1 MTREDIMTSERDTHL
16 LDNLIW
22 NALTTRQAHL
32 AVVNGAARQFPA
44 DVAPF
49 VAIEDPSIAA
59 YHDLAELVTEENR
72 AVLFTADRVV
82 PPPELLA
89 VTFEVPLTQ
98 MIATHVGP
106 PRGDLDVIELG
117 PEDVPEMIDLVE
129 LTKPGPYKQRTIR
142 LGRYIGVRREGQ
154 LVAMAGERLK
164 TTGFTEISAVCTHP
178 DWRNHG
184 FASELVSLMVQHIRE
199 AGDTPILHTG
209 SANTP
214 AISVYDKL
222 GFTLR
227 RELWVSAV
235 ERVSCADAAVP
246 ELAGAR
252 A

>member
-1 MTREDIMTSERDTHL
+1 MTRETTVTTERDTQP

-32 AVVNGAARQFPA
+32 AVVNGAARQFPT

-49 VAIEDPSIAA
+49 VAIAEPTPAA
-59 YHDLAELVTEENR
+59 YHDLAPLVTDANR
-72 AVLFTADRVV
+72 AVLFTAERVA
-82 PPPELLA
+82 PPPELLE

-106 PRGDLDVIELG
+106 PRGNLDVLDLG
-117 PEDVPEMIDLVE
+117 PDDVPEMIDLVE
-129 LTKPGPYKQRTIR
+129 LTKPGPYKQRTIQ
-142 LGRYIGVRREGQ
+142 LGRYIGIRREGK

-184 FASELVSLMVQHIRE
+184 FASELVSLMVQHIRD

-214 AISVYDKL
+214 AISVYRNL

-235 ERVSCADAAVP
+235 ERVASAETAEP
-246 ELAGAR
+246 ELVGAR

>member
-1 MTREDIMTSERDTHL
+1 MTDERDTQL

-22 NALTTRQAHL
+22 NALTTRQEHFAI
-32 AVVNGAARQFPA
+32 VNGLARQFPA

-49 VAIEDPSIAA
+49 VAIEHPSIAA
-59 YHDLAELVTEENR
+59 YHDLAPLVTEGNR

-82 PPPELLA
+82 PPAELLT

-106 PRGDLDVIELG
+106 PRGDLDVLELG
-117 PEDVPEMIDLVE
+117 PDDVPEMIELVE

-142 LGRYIGVRREGQ
+142 LGRYIGVRRDGQ

-184 FASELVSLMVQHIRE
+184 FASELVALMVQHIRD

-209 SANTP
+209 SSNTP
-214 AISVYDKL
+214 AISVYRNL

-235 ERVSCADAAVP
+235 ERVACPEGATP
-246 ELAGAR
+246 ELVGAR

>member
-1 MTREDIMTSERDTHL
+1 MTSHHDIDQ

-22 NALTTRQAHL
+22 HALTTRQAPL
-32 AVVNGAARQFPA
+32 AIVNGAARQFPA

-49 VAIEDPSIAA
+49 VAMEHPSIAA
-59 YHDLAELVTEENR
+59 YHDLAELVAGTDR
-72 AVLFTADRVV
+72 AVLFTAERLT
-82 PPPELLA
+82 PPPDLLA
-89 VTFEVPLTQ
+89 VTFEIPLTQ

-106 PRGDLDVIELG
+106 PAGTLDVIELG
-117 PEDVPEMIDLVE
+117 PADVPEMIALVE
-129 LTKPGPYKQRTIR
+129 LTQPGPYKQRTIR
-142 LGRYIGVRREGQ
+142 LGRYIGVRREGK

-164 TTGFTEISAVCTHP
+164 PEGFTEISAVCTHP

-209 SANTP
+209 SHNSP

-235 ERVSCADAAVP
+235 ELVSADALAKP
-246 ELAGAR
+246 ELVSGR

>member
-1 MTREDIMTSERDTHL
+1 MTNHHDIGQ

-22 NALTTRQAHL
+22 NALTTRQAPL
-32 AVVNGAARQFPA
+32 AIVNGAARQFPA

-49 VAIEDPSIAA
+49 VAIERPSIAA
-59 YHDLAELVTEENR
+59 YHDLAGLGATRGR
-72 AVLFTADRVV
+72 AVLFTAERVA
-82 PPPELLA
+82 PPPDLLA
-89 VTFEVPLTQ
+89 VTFEIPLTQ

-106 PRGDLDVIELG
+106 PAGTLDIVELG
-117 PEDVPEMIDLVE
+117 PADVPEMIALVE
-129 LTKPGPYKQRTIR
+129 LTKPGPYQQRTIR
-142 LGRYIGVRREGQ
+142 LGRYIGVRREGA

-164 TTGFTEISAVCTHP
+164 TEGFTEISAVCTHP

-184 FASELVSLMVQHIRE
+184 FASELVSLMVQHIRD

-209 SANTP
+209 SHNTP
-214 AISVYDKL
+214 AISVYHKL

-235 ERVSCADAAVP
+235 ELTPSRALAAP
-246 ELAGAR
+246 ELITGR